1 MPVADLTARRL
12 HARLATEQVRGRL
25 PSVVAAVT
33 RDGVLQWRGSHG
45 DHTGSEAATHDL
57 QYRIGSITKTMTAI
71 LLMQLRDA
79 GALSLTDTLERH
91 LPSTPYAER
100 TLGELLSHSAGLP
113 AEPPGPWWER
123 VEGGGLER
131 LRAGLADDGADAPFE
146 PGETY
151 HYSNLGYG
159 LLGAV
164 VAQLGG
170 GSWWEQLGER
180 VLTPLGLLRT
190 SYDPFDPH
198 AQGWSTDPWTG
209 QPVREPHADTGVMAP
224 AGQLWSTVMDLSTLA
239 DVLVGGHRGVL
250 APETLDE
257 MCTPRSGTSRDGL
270 ALGYGLGVRLFPGGS
285 GSLVGHTG
293 SMPGF
298 QAALVVD
305 RERHAAAV
313 VLANST
319 TGLASAD
326 LCRDLLDVLEHNE
339 PRVAPA
345 WSPPPAPPE
354 LVRRV
359 LGVWHWGNT
368 PLGFTWDGRDVVATH
383 FGAARAGAPYA
394 RWRPVDDRLV
404 GVAGHHHGEELQHR
418 RGGSGGEHLLTSTF
432 VLTRTPYDP
441 AAPIPGGP
449 PVPEDPATGPTTG
462 PR

>member
-12 HARLATEQVRGRL
+12 QARLATEQVRGRL

-45 DHTGSEAATHDL
+45 DHTGSAAATHDL
-57 QYRIGSITKTMTAI
+57 QYRIGSITKTMTAV
-71 LLMQLRDA
+71 LVMQLRDA
-79 GALSLTDTLERH
+79 GLLSLTDPLERH
-91 LPSTPYAER
+91 LPGTAYGER

-113 AEPPGPWWER
+113 SEPPGPWWER
-123 VEGGGLER
+123 VDGSGLEQ
-131 LRAGLADDGADAPFE
+131 LRAGLTASSAPEAPFA

-151 HYSNLGYG
+151 HYSNLAYG

-164 VAQLGG
+164 VAQVGG

-180 VLTPLGLLRT
+180 VLTPLGMLRT
-190 SYDPFDPH
+190 SYDAFDPH

-209 QPVREPHADTGVMAP
+209 QPAREPHTDTGAMAP

-250 APETLDE
+250 RTETLDE
-257 MCTPRSGTSRDGL
+257 MCTPRTGTARDGL
-270 ALGYGLGVRLFPGGS
+270 ALAYGLGVRLFPGGS
-285 GSLVGHTG
+285 GTLVGHTG

-298 QAALVVD
+298 QAALLVD

-326 LCRDLLDVLEHNE
+326 LCRDLLDLLEHNE
-339 PRVAPA
+339 PRVRPA
-345 WSPPPAPPE
+345 WSPPPAPSE
-354 LVRRV
+354 TVRRV

-368 PLGFTWDGRDVVATH
+368 ALGFTWDGRDVVATH
-383 FGAARAGAPYA
+383 LGADRAPAPYA
-394 RWRPVDDRLV
+394 RWREVGDVLV
-404 GVAGHHHGEELQHR
+404 GVSGHHHGEALQHHR
-418 RGGSGGEHLLTSTF
+418 SDSGGEHLVSSTF
-432 VLTRTPYDP
+432 VFTRSPYDP

-449 PVPEDPATGPTTG
+449 PDTGAQSRPTG